1 MYICGDF
8 VTQVSCS
15 DDNFLKRLFD
25 TVLFNKMSKTSLTNR
40 KYLVPFI
47 LITTLFFLW
56 GFARSML
63 DVLNQH
69 FKDTLNISITQ
80 SSLVQVCSYLAYFM
94 MALPA
99 GIFISRFGYRRGVV
113 FGLLLFAAGAFLFI
127 PGAQVESFS
136 VYL

>member
-1 MYICGDF
+1 
-8 VTQVSCS
+8 
-15 DDNFLKRLFD
+15 
-25 TVLFNKMSKTSLTNR
+25 MSKTSLTNR

-94 MALPA
+94 MAIPA
-99 GIFISRFGYRRGVV
+99 GIFISRSAFHHCLRLGIPRDGSQS
-113 FGLLLFAAGAFLFI
+113 LLDLAW
-127 PGAQVESFS
+127 P
-136 VYL
+136 